1 MKTMYYFTP
10 QKVMT
15 KRIGL
20 LNGKLD
26 PMLEILTNV
35 GIVKT
40 NSYKLILISF
50 VNLMKGFHQF

>member
-1 MKTMYYFTP
+1 
-10 QKVMT
+10 MT

-35 GIVKT
+35 WIVKT